1 MPIVS
6 INLSPRAYAIY
17 DYLAKG
23 RRASRLIST
32 LLVNWDNMP
41 TYERS
46 RTEGFVG
53 PMLEVGDMRTM
64 SNGDVCYWTD
74 LGWKPTETIQVVEE

>member
-23 RRASRLIST
+23 RRASRLVST
-32 LLVNWDNMP
+32 LLVNWDNMSA
-41 TYERS
+41 YQKS
-46 RTEGFVG
+46 NLEGFTG
-53 PMLEVGDMRTM
+53 PTIEVGDRRRM
-64 SNGDVCYWTD
+64 SNGDICEWSD
-74 LGWKPTETIQVVEE
+74 LGWQVVVE

>member
-17 DYLAKG
+17 DYLSKG

-32 LLVNWDNMP
+32 LLINWDNMSA
-41 TYERS
+41 YQKS
-46 RTEGFVG
+46 NLEGFVG
-53 PMLEVGDMRTM
+53 PLIMVGDRRTM
-64 SNGDVCYWTD
+64 SNGDICEWTD
-74 LGWKPTETIQVVEE
+74 TGWQVIE

>member
-23 RRASRLIST
+23 RRASRLLST
-32 LLVNWDNMP
+32 LLVNWDNMSA
-41 TYERS
+41 YQKS
-46 RTEGFVG
+46 NLEGFTG
-53 PMLEVGDMRTM
+53 PTIEVGDVRIMT
-64 SNGDVCYWTD
+64 NGDRCEWTD
-74 LGWKPTETIQVVEE
+74 LGWKVTNEEELL